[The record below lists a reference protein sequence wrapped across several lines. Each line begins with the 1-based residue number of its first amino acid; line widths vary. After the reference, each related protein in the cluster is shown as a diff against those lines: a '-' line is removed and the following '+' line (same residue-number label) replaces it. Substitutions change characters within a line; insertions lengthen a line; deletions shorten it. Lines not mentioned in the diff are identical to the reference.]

1 MKVNSLIVFKKGKE
15 TPKKRLLFSAHTDEV
30 GMMVSY
36 ITDDGLLKIVQAGGI
51 DDRVILGRQVQ
62 VGKARIPGVIG
73 TKAVHQQS
81 DDERGSAVK
90 TEKMF
95 VDIGCTSREEA
106 AALVRTATQTAQSR
120 SEQIILEAKQEAA
133 AIRAKASN
141 DIAQERKNAVNA
153 IKNDISGIAV
163 SIASKVVEKEI
174 DEKDHEALIQDF
186 INQMGEAV

>member
-1 MKVNSLIVFKKGKE
+1 MNFQQLVTVAPWTLILQICNLLLQIWLFKK
-15 TPKKRLLFSAHTDEV
+15 F
-30 GMMVSY
+30 
-36 ITDDGLLKIVQAGGI
+36 LLKPVKK
-51 DDRVILGRQVQ
+51 VL
-62 VGKARIPGVIG
+62 
-73 TKAVHQQS
+73 
-81 DDERGSAVK
+81 DERQRLATADLDAAAAARQEAETAKVEYEQSIAGAK
-90 TEKMF
+90 
-95 VDIGCTSREEA
+95 EEA

-174 DEKDHEALIQDF
+174 DEKDHEALIQEF
-186 INQMGEAV
+186 IDQMGEAV

>member
-1 MKVNSLIVFKKGKE
+1 MNFQQLVTVAPWTLILQICNLLLQIWLFKK
-15 TPKKRLLFSAHTDEV
+15 F
-30 GMMVSY
+30 
-36 ITDDGLLKIVQAGGI
+36 LLKPVKK
-51 DDRVILGRQVQ
+51 VL
-62 VGKARIPGVIG
+62 
-73 TKAVHQQS
+73 
-81 DDERGSAVK
+81 DERQKLATADLDAATAARAEAETAKVEYEQSIAGAK
-90 TEKMF
+90 
-95 VDIGCTSREEA
+95 EEA

-186 INQMGEAV
+186 IDQMGEAV